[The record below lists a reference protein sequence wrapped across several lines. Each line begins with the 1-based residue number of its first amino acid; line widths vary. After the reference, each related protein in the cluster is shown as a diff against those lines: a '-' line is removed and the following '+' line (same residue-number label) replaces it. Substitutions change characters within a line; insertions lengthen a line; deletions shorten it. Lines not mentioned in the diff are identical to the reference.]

1 MDIRSSE
8 LQDQLETLDVDG
20 FLVEGGGR
28 NSDQRYLSR
37 FAPFDP
43 FLTLFDADM
52 AKTHLLIWGSDEEQ
66 GKLHSRADVVYT
78 PNDFGV
84 HEIILSHESHD
95 TQTKVVNAFLD
106 ELGIGSLAIDRTF
119 PVGRADTLR
128 DEVEV
133 TVTDGLLLPL
143 RARKTADEIE
153 AIRRAQAATDAAFR
167 RVHTLLETA
176 HVTGDVVSLDG
187 EVLTI
192 EQVVTDIQMTL
203 FEFDCFLEGSPVFG
217 VGAATADPHVYDSG
231 PLRPDVPIL
240 IDLGPMHKATGY
252 HADMTRTFVKGTPSP
267 EIEDAFA
274 LVEQALEAA
283 VAMIE
288 PGVSAAAVND
298 RVCDI
303 FEEAGYTTLR
313 TQEDPES
320 GYLHYTGHGIG
331 LDIHESPHCSPNGGQ
346 LEEGNVITIEP
357 GLYRPDTGGVR
368 IEDTI
373 VVTSDGCRNITAFPR
388 RP

>member
-20 FLVEGGGR
+20 FLVEGSGR

-43 FLTLFDADM
+43 FLTLFATDT

-66 GKLHSRADVVYT
+66 AKINSRADIVHT
-78 PNDFGV
+78 PNDFGI

-95 TQTKVVNAFLD
+95 TQANVVKAFLD
-106 ELGIGSLAIDRTF
+106 DLGLESLAVDRTF

-128 DEVEV
+128 AEVDV
-133 TVTDGLLLPL
+133 TVTNDLLLPL
-143 RARKTADEIE
+143 RARKIADEIE
-153 AIRRAQAATDAAFR
+153 TIRQTQAATDAAFE

-176 HVTGDVVSLDG
+176 TVTGDVVSLDG

-192 EQVVTDIQMTL
+192 EQVVTEIQKTL
-203 FEFDCFLEGSPVFG
+203 FDSDCFLEGQPVFG
-217 VGAATADPHVYDSG
+217 VGPSTVDPHVHESG
-231 PLRPDVPIL
+231 PIRPDVPIL
-240 IDLGPMHKATGY
+240 IDLGPKHRTTGY
-252 HADMTRTFVKGTPSP
+252 HADMTRTFVKGTPS
-267 EIEDAFA
+267 EKIADAFA
-274 LVEQALEAA
+274 LTERALEAA
-283 VAMIE
+283 VAMVE
-288 PGVSAAAVND
+288 PGVSASAVND

-303 FEEAGYTTLR
+303 FEEAGHMTLR
-313 TQEDPES
+313 THEDPES

-331 LDIHESPHCSPNGGQ
+331 LDIHEPPHCSPNGGQ
-346 LEEGNVITIEP
+346 LEEGHVITIEP
-357 GLYRPDTGGVR
+357 GLYHPNVGGVR
-368 IEDTI
+368 IEDT
-373 VVTSDGCRNITAFPR
+373 VVITGDGCRNITAFPR